1 MISQGGE
8 KARGRKDGRKGK
20 EERRG
25 KQRETKKKT
34 LPFTA
39 QHNGRCEGC
48 ELKVLHNGV
57 MILLINL
64 HVR

>member
-1 MISQGGE
+1 MAE
-8 KARGRKDGRKGK
+8 KEK
-20 EERRG
+20 RRG
-25 KQRETKKKT
+25 KQRETKKKSP
-34 LPFTA
+34 PFTA